1 MYGAMAGARLSTFLI
16 RASTLSAHRTK
27 SGAGKFWAEHDPG
40 GEIRP
45 AAPEHRVH
53 NMPLPPRRQRIG
65 LSVPGLIPECRDPPR
80 RSASFMKI
88 RCGKAAD
95 FWLAGRRVWLGVS
108 LSGQD
113 AGAQQGAAD
122 DSAGDQDAGGPP
134 ERGGVAVD

>member
-16 RASTLSAHRTK
+16 RASTLSPHRTK
-27 SGAGKFWAEHDPG
+27 SGLGSSGRNMIPVGKYA
-40 GEIRP
+40 R
-45 AAPEHRVH
+45 
-53 NMPLPPRRQRIG
+53 PRRSTVSITCHCRPGDSVLG

>member
-95 FWLAGRRVWLGVS
+95 FWLAGVS
-108 LSGQD
+108 GWESPCPARTPGRSSVPQMT
-113 AGAQQGAAD
+113 APETRMPAAH
-122 DSAGDQDAGGPP
+122 QN
-134 ERGGVAVD
+134 AVV